1 MNKIIY
7 LIFLSLIFS
16 SCQKEQGCM
25 EPIALNYNIDAEE
38 DDGTC
43 QFSITGGSWITQSV
57 SVNGTMTASM
67 LGITILDTAIS
78 TVENNPDSLQPY
90 KLTFYADNNF
100 VESDQLDLPVGGG
113 TWSQNGNILTIT
125 DQDTTLELII
135 NDISKESIN
144 LSLVFLTSYTESG
157 ILFNIDLVQDIYCL
171 RDMTSKVNNSS
182 NSKLLFD
189 DRSNSFKINQ
199 VIKNYLK
206 LDL

>member
-1 MNKIIY
+1 
-7 LIFLSLIFS
+7 
-16 SCQKEQGCM
+16 M

-78 TVENNPDSLQPY
+78 TIENNPDSLDPY
-90 KLTFYADNNF
+90 KLTFYTDNNF

-113 TWSQNGNILTIT
+113 TWSQTGDILTIT
-125 DQDTTLELII
+125 DQDTTIELII

-144 LSLVFLTSYTESG
+144 LSLVFLTSYTEDG
-157 ILFNIDLVQDIYCL
+157 ILFNIDLVQEMYCL

>member
-90 KLTFYADNNF
+90 KLTFYTDNNF
-100 VESDQLDLPVGGG
+100 VESDQQDLPVGGG
-113 TWSQNGNILTIT
+113 TWSQTGDILTIT
-125 DQDTTLELII
+125 DQDTTIELII

-144 LSLVFLTSYTESG
+144 LSLVFLTSYTEDG
-157 ILFNIDLVQDIYCL
+157 ILFNIDLVQEMYCL

-199 VIKNYLK
+199 VIKNYIK

>member
-113 TWSQNGNILTIT
+113 TWSQTGDILTIT
-125 DQDTTLELII
+125 DQDTTIELII

-144 LSLVFLTSYTESG
+144 LSLVFLTSYTEDG
-157 ILFNIDLVQDIYCL
+157 ILFNIDLVQEMYCL

>member
-1 MNKIIY
+1 MD
-7 LIFLSLIFS
+7 L
-16 SCQKEQGCM
+16 
-25 EPIALNYNIDAEE
+25 IALNYNIDAEE

-43 QFSITGGSWITQSV
+43 EFGVVGGSWITQSV

-67 LGITILDTAIS
+67 LGMLIMDTTIS

-100 VESDQLDLPVGGG
+100 VESDQQDLPVGGG
-113 TWSQNGNILTIT
+113 TWSQTGDILTIT

-157 ILFNIDLVQDIYCL
+157 VLFNIDLVQEMYCL

-189 DRSNSFKINQ
+189 DRLNVFKINK
-199 VIKNYLK
+199 VIKNYIK

>member
-90 KLTFYADNNF
+90 KLTFYTDNNF
-100 VESDQLDLPVGGG
+100 VESDQQDLPVGGG
-113 TWSQNGNILTIT
+113 TWSQTGDILTIT
-125 DQDTTLELII
+125 DQDTTIELII

-144 LSLVFLTSYTESG
+144 LSLVFLTSYTEDG
-157 ILFNIDLVQDIYCL
+157 ILFNIDLVQEMYCL

>member
-16 SCQKEQGCM
+16 SCQKEQGCIDL
-25 EPIALNYNIDAEE
+25 IALNYNIDAEE
-38 DDGTC
+38 DDGSC
-43 QFSITGGSWITQSV
+43 EFGVVGGSWITQSV
-57 SVNGTMTASM
+57 SSNGTMTASM
-67 LGITILDTAIS
+67 LGIPIMDTTIS

-113 TWSQNGNILTIT
+113 TWSQTGDILTIT
-125 DQDTTLELII
+125 DQDTTIELII

-144 LSLVFLTSYTESG
+144 LSLVFLTSYTEDG
-157 ILFNIDLVQDIYCL
+157 ILFNIDLVQEMYCL

-199 VIKNYLK
+199 VIKNYIK

>member
-78 TVENNPDSLQPY
+78 TVENNSDSLDPY
-90 KLTFYADNNF
+90 KLTFYTDNNF
-100 VESDQLDLPVGGG
+100 VESDQQDLPVGGG
-113 TWSQNGNILTIT
+113 TWSQTGDILTIT
-125 DQDTTLELII
+125 DQDTTIELII

-144 LSLVFLTSYTESG
+144 LSLVFLTSYTEDG
-157 ILFNIDLVQDIYCL
+157 ILFNIDLVQEMYCL

-189 DRSNSFKINQ
+189 DRSNSFTINQ